1 MRLVAAVP
9 PDAAVAKAAGTPAAE
24 SRLAVLVIEAD
35 LDRPDTGVVLRGFT
49 RDGTLARETWYI
61 TVEEAQTCAAR
72 DFEGLGEWQPMAEGT
87 G

>member
-9 PDAAVAKAAGTPAAE
+9 PDAVVAKAAGTPAEAAQI
-24 SRLAVLVIEAD
+24 AVLVIEAD
-35 LDRPDTGVVLRGFT
+35 LGRPDTGVMLRGFA
-49 RDGTLARETWYI
+49 RDGTVARETWYI

-72 DFEGLGEWQPMAEGT
+72 DFAGLGEWRPMAEDT